1 MDLMRIKLSLVLGAL
16 LTAAPA
22 AAGHVSFVPDVG
34 RWSSVALRVSYDWG
48 LGGGIGVHASHWID
62 PVGIGIPIIGATG
75 GATRYR
81 KGVRFYGGVQAGLI
95 AGVGYGFYKQI
106 GPDPKK
112 GSYYDLWSLLP
123 IELFEYTAASSFA
136 GISFRQYRD
145 GLPIKKT
152 PADLSLFII
161 PSEILKW
168 LPGQDS
174 K

>member
-1 MDLMRIKLSLVLGAL
+1 MDLMRIKLSLVLGTL

-22 AAGHVSFVPDVG
+22 AAGHVDLTPDVE

-62 PVGIGIPIIGATG
+62 PIGIGIPIIGATG

-106 GPDPKK
+106 GPDRKN

-123 IELFEYTAASSFA
+123 IAWFERTIAESFT

-161 PSEILKW
+161 PSKILKW
-168 LPGQDS
+168 LPGQDQ

>member
-1 MDLMRIKLSLVLGAL
+1 MRVRWSLIFGTL

-22 AAGHVSFVPDVG
+22 AAGHVDLTPDVE

-48 LGGGIGVHASHWID
+48 LGGGVGVHASHWID
-62 PVGIGIPIIGATG
+62 PIGIGIPVIGATG
-75 GATRYR
+75 GTTRYR

-95 AGVGYGFYKQI
+95 AGVGYGFYKQT
-106 GPDPKK
+106 GRDRKK
-112 GSYYDLWSLLP
+112 GSYYDLWSLMP
-123 IELFEYTAASSFA
+123 IQWFERTIARSYS

-145 GLPIKKT
+145 GLPIKRT

-161 PSEILKW
+161 PFEILKW

-174 K
+174 I